1 MIFLKRHI
9 ELKKSGW
16 ESSCVLVRLKACYT
30 QNLKDNGGTMK
41 KIIATIVCVAVLAF
55 IAVAQANQV
64 RFLSRTSDGVAPSQD
79 IHYTVMDLN
88 GNKVAEDTVNAPE
101 GEGVT
106 IDNLPAGTYFISAE
120 QESTGYFGSITTEVV
135 SQEAQQGD
143 NEGAAPVD
151 LELGPDGLRVY
162 NPEAAAQPVAPASNA
177 ATPNYL
183 ASTPTT
189 TSTNTAGMIPGYY
202 DGGYGGY
209 GAGFGTGT
217 ARGGLGF
224 LGWLGVAGGIAGLA
238 VALATASKTAE

>member
-9 ELKKSGW
+9 ELRKSGW

-30 QNLKDNGGTMK
+30 QNLKDNGDTMK

-177 ATPNYL
+177 ATPNYINT
-183 ASTPTT
+183 TPTT
-189 TSTNTAGMIPGYY
+189 TNAQNMIPTYY
-202 DGGYGGY
+202 DGAYGGY
-209 GAGFGTGT
+209 GYGQGVGGRRFGLLG
-217 ARGGLGF
+217 ALGL
-224 LGWLGVAGGIAGLA
+224 AGGIAGLA